1 MGYLLGLAR
10 LLENRVSDAE
20 DLVQETLV
28 SVVKRWSRV
37 CQASNP
43 RRRNRLTLSPWPV
56 EEHGLPGNA
65 GGLDAVTDRAV
76 LVDALGGLPPTRRAV
91 IVLHFYAGMTAD
103 EIGHEL
109 HLKPSSVRSSLRRS
123 LERLRRKGLAQS
135 TGVTP

>member
-1 MGYLLGLAR
+1 M
-10 LLENRVSDAE
+10 
-20 DLVQETLV
+20 
-28 SVVKRWSRV
+28 
-37 CQASNP
+37 
-43 RRRNRLTLSPWPV
+43 
-56 EEHGLPGNA
+56 
-65 GGLDAVTDRAV
+65 
-76 LVDALGGLPPTRRAV
+76 DALGGLPPTRRAV